1 MQSAANQEADRPL
14 AIIILAAG
22 LGTRMKSGISKV
34 LHEVCG
40 KPMISWV
47 TDAVRPLQA
56 ERHLVVLGNGR
67 SQVEAVLPEGAEAV
81 HQDQQLGTGHAV
93 SVCEPALAGFN
104 GDILV
109 LYGDT
114 PLLRAETLRG
124 LLAAHNTGPH
134 ACTLLTVELEE
145 PYGYGRVVRDTDGR
159 VTGIIEEQDAGDQEK
174 AIREVNAGVYVF
186 AADRLWPAIAALDRD
201 NAQGEL
207 YLTDVIG
214 VLATASESLLAHRVK
229 DAAEI
234 LGVNSRIDL
243 AEAAGLM
250 RRRLLEEHMLAGVTV
265 DDPATTYIEA
275 GVRIGGET
283 LIRPMTTLTGATEI
297 GEDCVIGPS
306 AVLRDTS
313 VADGAEVISSYLDG
327 AAVGSGCRVG
337 PYAYLRPGARL
348 AAGSQA
354 GTFVEIKNSSVG
366 AGAKVP
372 HLSYIGDAE
381 IGPGTNIAAGNIT
394 ANYDGVSKHRTV
406 IGGGVHTGA
415 DTVFV
420 APVTVGDGAMTGAG
434 SVITGDVPA
443 GGLGIARARQRNVE
457 SYASR
462 KLGEGKGRQD
472 DE

>member
-1 MQSAANQEADRPL
+1 MQSAANQETGRPL
-14 AIIILAAG
+14 AVIILAAG
-22 LGTRMKSGISKV
+22 LGTRMKSKISKV

-40 KPMISWV
+40 RTMISWV
-47 TDAVRPLQA
+47 ADAVRPLEA
-56 ERHLVVLGNGR
+56 ERQLVVLGNGR
-67 SQVEAVLPEGAEAV
+67 GQVGEALPEGVEIV
-81 HQDQQLGTGHAV
+81 HQEEQFGTGHAV
-93 SVCEPALAGFN
+93 SVCEQALEGFT

-114 PLLRAETLRG
+114 PLLRTETLGG
-124 LLAAHNTGPH
+124 LLAAHATGPH
-134 ACTLLTVELEE
+134 ACTLLTVGLKE
-145 PYGYGRVVRDTDGR
+145 PFGYGRVVRDADGR
-159 VTGIIEEQDAGDQEK
+159 VTGIIEEQDASDLQK

-186 AADRLWPAIAALDRD
+186 AAEKLWPAVAALDRE

-214 VLATASESLLAHRVK
+214 VLATGGESLLAHRVD

-234 LGVNSRIDL
+234 MGVNSRVDL
-243 AEAAGLM
+243 ARAAWLM
-250 RRRLLEEHMLAGVTV
+250 RHRLLEEHMLAGVTV
-265 DDPATTYIEA
+265 EDPATIYIEA
-275 GVRIGGET
+275 GVRIGSDT
-283 LIRPMTTLTGATEI
+283 LIRPMTTLTGATVI

-306 AVLRDTS
+306 AVLKDTT
-313 VADGAEVISSYLDG
+313 VDDGAEVISSFLDG

-337 PYAYLRPGARL
+337 PYAYLRPDARL
-348 AAGSQA
+348 AEGSRA

-394 ANYDGVSKHRTV
+394 ANYDGVRKHRTV

-443 GGLGIARARQRNVE
+443 GDLGIARCRQRNVE

-462 KLGEGKGRQD
+462 KLGGDKGKK
-472 DE
+472 EEK